1 MNFNLK
7 ISLNDDDYLDYNIFM
22 NFKSPY
28 GRKNIIVSRVLILL
42 IFLIPIVV
50 NLGYGGFTVHSF
62 INIIPYLILLA
73 VFQILFKPL
82 WIWTLKGHITSMKK
96 KGKLPYT
103 EDAEIEFYD
112 DCFVEIA
119 KDSKSEIKYSVL
131 ERVSIVSDKVIYI
144 HFNNAAA
151 LILPFSAF
159 DSAEVK
165 SKFTAFISE
174 KCSNI
179 DNY

>member
-1 MNFNLK
+1 MNFKFKALVSEN
-7 ISLNDDDYLDYNIFM
+7 DYLDYNIFM

-28 GRKNIIVSRVLILL
+28 GRKNIIVSRVLVLL
-42 IFLIPIVV
+42 IFLAPIAV
-50 NLGYGGFTVHSF
+50 NLGYGGFTVNSV

-73 VFQILFKPL
+73 IFQILFKPL
-82 WIWTLKGHITSMKK
+82 WIWMLKGHIKSMKK

-112 DCFVEIA
+112 NCLVEIA
-119 KDSKSEIKYSVL
+119 NDSKSEIKYSIL
-131 ERVSIVSDKVIYI
+131 ERVSIVSNKVIYI

-159 DSAEVK
+159 DSVETRAR
-165 SKFTAFISE
+165 FIAFISE